1 MMLPMIIAI
10 QNTNLTLEKIEEK
23 HIFPLYELANRNK
36 AHLRPWLGWVDYMKD
51 ISFMEKF
58 VARTIKN
65 QNAGTELAF
74 VIVEDEKLVGR
85 IGLYKI
91 DDYNKS
97 AEIGYWIDKT
107 EEGKGITTMACRQLC
122 DYAFTHIKMHRLEIR
137 CAVNNEASKKL
148 PTRLGFKKEGTL
160 AGAEYL
166 NGKFVDLEV
175 FGLVSQVSPM

>member
-1 MMLPMIIAI
+1 MTIPI
-10 QNTNLTLEKIEEK
+10 QNTTLSLEKIEEK

-36 AHLRPWLGWVDYMKD
+36 DHLRPWLGWVDYMKD

-65 QNAGTELAF
+65 QDDGEELAF

-91 DDYNKS
+91 DSYNKS
-97 AEIGYWIDKT
+97 AEIGYWLDKD
-107 EEGKGITTMACRQLC
+107 EEGKGFTTMACRQLC
-122 DYAFTHIKMHRLEIR
+122 DYAFTQMKMHRLEIR

-148 PTRLGFKKEGTL
+148 PVRLGFKKEGVL

-166 NGKFVDLEV
+166 NGKFGDLE
-175 FGLVSQVSPM
+175 LYSLLTQ